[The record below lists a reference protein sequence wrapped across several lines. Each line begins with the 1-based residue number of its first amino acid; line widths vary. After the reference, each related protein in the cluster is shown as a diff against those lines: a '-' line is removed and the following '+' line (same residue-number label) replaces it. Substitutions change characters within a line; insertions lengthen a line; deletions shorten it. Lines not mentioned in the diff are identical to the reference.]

1 MSSVA
6 QSAEIWT
13 HTARLWRLW
22 IFLAWQDTKT
32 RYSRT
37 TLGPYWTTVSLA
49 IWTVSIG
56 IVYAVLFKVPLREFL
71 PYLATGLISW
81 NFISTVLLASPSTL
95 LDARAAML
103 NVKLPLPVLVLRN
116 IVRTLIA
123 YLHSLPVVLA
133 VVLILAPATYLD
145 GGWICLIQLPFALL
159 LISILLVPVGLLLTA
174 LCTKLPDMGQV
185 VASLVQV
192 AFFVTPILW
201 STDTLKDAT
210 WIYELNPLY
219 YTTSTLRF
227 PLLGEWIP
235 WQMIAA
241 DLLLIIIGVFV
252 MAVTSAKISRK
263 APKWL

>member
-1 MSSVA
+1 
-6 QSAEIWT
+6 
-13 HTARLWRLW
+13 
-22 IFLAWQDTKT
+22 
-32 RYSRT
+32 
-37 TLGPYWTTVSLA
+37 
-49 IWTVSIG
+49 
-56 IVYAVLFKVPLREFL
+56 
-71 PYLATGLISW
+71 
-81 NFISTVLLASPSTL
+81 
-95 LDARAAML
+95 
-103 NVKLPLPVLVLRN
+103 
-116 IVRTLIA
+116 
-123 YLHSLPVVLA
+123 
-133 VVLILAPATYLD
+133 
-145 GGWICLIQLPFALL
+145 
-159 LISILLVPVGLLLTA
+159 
-174 LCTKLPDMGQV
+174 MGQV